1 MIMFLTANV
10 TQAGHPD
17 KSILLNWQKIMM
29 VKQDENNQTLVV
41 MQSGEVIPITNTFQD
56 FKNLLL
62 EHELLLDE
70 NARII
75 APDNDGNW
83 MMVG

>member
-10 TQAGHPD
+10 TQANQPD